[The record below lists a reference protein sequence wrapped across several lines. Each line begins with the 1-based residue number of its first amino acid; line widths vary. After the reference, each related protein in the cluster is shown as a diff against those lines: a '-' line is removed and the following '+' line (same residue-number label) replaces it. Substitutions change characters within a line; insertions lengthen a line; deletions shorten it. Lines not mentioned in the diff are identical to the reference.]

1 MSPGYRAV
9 AAVELASP
17 RGEAASKSGRSQGFT
32 LLNVGIRLVRRR
44 LEDVQRR
51 LSVARESLHVLEE
64 QVAVWNDALDESR
77 IRALVSE
84 TPLQAQEYGELS
96 RHVAAANAEL
106 TRRRHEVEDL
116 VIERDDLLRSWTP
129 KD

>member
-1 MSPGYRAV
+1 MIEWPSPFTSGSPGIGSTGKAG
-9 AAVELASP
+9 
-17 RGEAASKSGRSQGFT
+17 RGQRLT
-32 LLNVGIRLVRRR
+32 LLLVGIRLVRRR

-51 LSVARESLHVLEE
+51 LSAARESLHVLEE
-64 QVAVWNDALDESR
+64 QVVVWNDALDDSR

-106 TRRRHEVEDL
+106 TRRRREVNDL
-116 VIERDDLLRSWTP
+116 VAERDDLLRSWTP
-129 KD
+129 KE